1 MPVKEKCFAY
11 DKANDRCKA
20 CKDLKCDEC
29 KFYKNKN
36 DQAQRI
42 KPFKREYSGYT
53 VADVVHLFSKN

>member
-29 KFYKNKN
+29 KFFKSKNYTP
-36 DQAQRI
+36 QRI
-42 KPFKREYSGYT
+42 KPFRKDISGYT
-53 VADVVHLFSKN
+53 VADVVFLFSKN